1 VTGWT
6 PVLREAQAAYIPVS
20 LLSGSGVVALG
31 GSVETRSLI

>member
-1 VTGWT
+1 MPTVMDLMGAPNLST
-6 PVLREAQAAYIPVS
+6 